1 MTKAVT
7 LDGNPSKSLTHG
19 NEQTNPPGE
28 LRHEVFSIKL
38 ITYQMISETLD
49 RTSQIDLTTVFTVK
63 KTTLNHALKF
73 GQNPVTDIV

>member
-19 NEQTNPPGE
+19 NEQTNPPAE

-49 RTSQIDLTTVFTVK
+49 RTSHIDLIIMFTV
-63 KTTLNHALKF
+63 
-73 GQNPVTDIV
+73 Q